1 MNYFLTSA
9 IIFTV
14 WQANAEPVVP
24 RFIEG
29 IIQATRRKA
38 CRFARGFETYQAEK

>member
-1 MNYFLTSA
+1 MKSLKASDLSAEAKFMNYFLTSA

-29 IIQATRRKA
+29 IIQATK
-38 CRFARGFETYQAEK
+38 GL